1 MIKQDIKVLI
11 CDDSASIGVAIA
23 SALRDKGFFAYTRS
37 RTENSVI
44 SSVIS
49 EHPDVVV
56 TYLTLR
62 DSDAVTLMG
71 KVRELS
77 VEAPEFIVI
86 SEMYNSFIEKQVL
99 GNGAAYFISE
109 PIDITELAEAVAAV
123 AKCSPSQSCCNAEIL
138 VTDMI
143 KKIGIPANLKG
154 YRYVRCG
161 VLDCLSD
168 RSLLDSITKRLYP
181 IIADKFVTT
190 PARVERAIRT
200 AIETAW
206 ERADKASIHSIL
218 GYTSSY
224 FNERPTNSEF
234 IAMLTDKLRL
244 QINSALAI
252 QPHFTSSDH
261 ISVSASPRAEERIVL

>member
-138 VTDMI
+138 VTDII

-161 VLDCLSD
+161 VLECLSD

-244 QINSALAI
+244 QINSTLAI